1 MKIIFLERTREVF
14 GHGYIFSVRRRI
26 FGIAARAM

>member
-1 MKIIFLERTREVF
+1 MRTIFLERAREVF

-26 FGIAARAM
+26 FGIAARVM